1 MTKGKFDQ
9 NMKTK
14 KEVLKLGY
22 THHFDACNVAEFS
35 EELLSDVRSIVH
47 DYYHII
53 SMECDSQEDPIV
65 DRYEIRFNGIGEL
78 GYETFLVGPGRR
90 EFCKTAEKPYDL
102 PVCEVLLVLLHHYG
116 KQFEL
121 RSDGFWVSREE
132 FKKKNLATYWNDA
145 LKNIKEKF
153 GYEFELM
160 PKISNE
166 DGFTY
171 YSFDLVP
178 I

>member
-1 MTKGKFDQ
+1 M
-9 NMKTK
+9 
-14 KEVLKLGY
+14 GY
-22 THHFDACNVAEFS
+22 THYFNAGGVGEFS
-35 EELLSDVRSIVH
+35 EDALSDVRSIVH
-47 DYYHII
+47 DYCHII

-65 DRYEIRFNGIGEL
+65 DKCEIRFNGIGEL
-78 GYETFLVGPGRR
+78 GHETFCVEPRQR
-90 EFCKTAEKPYDL
+90 DFCKTAEKPYDL

-121 RSDGFWVSREE
+121 SSDGFWVSKEG
-132 FKKKNLATYWNDA
+132 FKKKGLSSYWNDA
-145 LKNIKEKF
+145 LKNVKEKF

-166 DGFTY
+166 NGCAY
-171 YSFDLVP
+171 YSFDIVS